1 LMPVMVSA
9 KTTATVN
16 NRKPWIGMKNEATK
30 PQQKEKA
37 MNS

>member
-1 LMPVMVSA
+1 MVSA

-16 NRKPWIGMKNEATK
+16 SRKPLIGIKNEATK

-37 MNS
+37 INS

>member
-1 LMPVMVSA
+1 VSA
-9 KTTATVN
+9 KTTATVKSKN
-16 NRKPWIGMKNEATK
+16 PLIGIKNEAMK